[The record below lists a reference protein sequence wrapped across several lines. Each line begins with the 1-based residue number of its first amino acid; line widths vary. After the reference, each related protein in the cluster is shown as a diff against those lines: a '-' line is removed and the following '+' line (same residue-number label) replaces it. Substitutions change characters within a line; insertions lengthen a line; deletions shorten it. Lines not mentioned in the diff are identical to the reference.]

1 MSDVESRDNERTK
14 QIEFPPDET
23 HVKGFETAMI
33 VISLVCVAI
42 VLYVIMGTDVGDTFR
57 PQL

>member
-23 HVKGFETAMI
+23 HVKGFERAMI
-33 VISLVCVAI
+33 VISLVCVVV
-42 VLYVIMGTDVGDTFR
+42 VLYVIMGTDLGDTFR